1 MGDRAFHNARRRDLR
16 QGAGAKGMDC
26 RGFGVGLKAA
36 VWLGLS
42 GLLFA
47 WAALALFDG
56 LWVLALLLGGAATT
70 ALFAAY
76 RN

>member
-1 MGDRAFHNARRRDLR
+1 
-16 QGAGAKGMDC
+16 MDC

-42 GLLFA
+42 GLFA